1 MSGFNKD
8 GANPQLPFKMMVS
21 PAAAMILLLGPGWK
35 TDVDKEESGADGIL
49 SCVNCV
55 PA

>member
-8 GANPQLPFKMMVS
+8 GADPRLPFKMMVS
-21 PAAAMILLLGPGWK
+21 PAAAMIPLLGPGWK
-35 TDVDKEESGADGIL
+35 TDTNKEESGADGIL
-49 SCVNCV
+49 NCV